1 MKEGVLFWGYC
12 HRYPPRAFMT
22 GDPTDDYDLA
32 TGEWPVTTHIDW
44 CGEWVEE
51 IA

>member
-1 MKEGVLFWGYC
+1 
-12 HRYPPRAFMT
+12 MT